1 MVGWHL
7 QLNGHKF
14 EQTPENSEG
23 QGSLTCCNP
32 WGGKD
37 MTGLSDWTTTAIWDR
52 VLEVNASV
60 DQMVMYVL
68 FGR

>member
-7 QLNGHKF
+7 QLNGPEF
-14 EQTPENSEG
+14 EQTLENSEG

-37 MTGLSDWTTTAIWDR
+37 MTGLSD
-52 VLEVNASV
+52 
-60 DQMVMYVL
+60 
-68 FGR
+68 